1 MSPHSYFYIC
11 QFLPCKLFLTVL
23 LLLMLSLM
31 LHVTIWHAVHNQ
43 VIPSIYTFCTTDQ
56 ANCLHHASNLTN
68 LQSCI
73 KGSLQTQGL
82 GSCWNCLVSYQLFQ
96 HFTCIRKPKKLVIAI
111 PENKPSHLWC
121 SLQQVCDSSI
131 SHLFKK
137 YSISHAHL
145 QQWDCQEAEMQPF
158 H

>member
-1 MSPHSYFYIC
+1 MLLFIITSLGRMWGGFGWVSFFFLSPPPLNCTLISVRSRMSPHSYFWIC

-31 LHVTIWHAVHNQ
+31 LHATIWHAVHNQ

-73 KGSLQTQGL
+73 KDSLKTQDL
-82 GSCWNCLVSYQLFQ
+82 SSHWNCLV
-96 HFTCIRKPKKLVIAI
+96 I
-111 PENKPSHLWC
+111 PT
-121 SLQQVCDSSI
+121 I
-131 SHLFKK
+131 SAFYLHKRNV
-137 YSISHAHL
+137 
-145 QQWDCQEAEMQPF
+145 
-158 H
+158 

>member
-1 MSPHSYFYIC
+1 MYIAKMYIETIWMLLFIVTGLGGLWGFFGWGFFGVLGFFSPLISVQSRMSPHSYFCIC

-43 VIPSIYTFCTTDQ
+43 VLPSIYTFCTTDQ

-73 KGSLQTQGL
+73 KDSLQTQGL
-82 GSCWNCLVSYQLFQ
+82 SRHLNCLV
-96 HFTCIRKPKKLVIAI
+96 I
-111 PENKPSHLWC
+111 PTILAFYLH
-121 SLQQVCDSSI
+121 
-131 SHLFKK
+131 
-137 YSISHAHL
+137 
-145 QQWDCQEAEMQPF
+145 
-158 H
+158 

>member
-1 MSPHSYFYIC
+1 MYSAKKYSGCFCLWLLVWGGRGLWGFFGCFFFFLVKLYSLISVRNRMSPHSYFCIC

-23 LLLMLSLM
+23 LLLMLNLM

-73 KGSLQTQGL
+73 KDSLQTQGF
-82 GSCWNCLVSYQLFQ
+82 SSHWNCLV
-96 HFTCIRKPKKLVIAI
+96 I
-111 PENKPSHLWC
+111 PT
-121 SLQQVCDSSI
+121 I
-131 SHLFKK
+131 SAFYLHKRNF
-137 YSISHAHL
+137 
-145 QQWDCQEAEMQPF
+145 W
-158 H
+158 